1 MYRTLSAPLVAQV
14 EITESCPNRC
24 LHCYNY
30 WRHEEVSKV
39 GVSSLG
45 PDQIDRIMDE
55 LEDAQ
60 VFNIVI
66 TGGEPLLNKSGL
78 FRILD
83 RVERKGFMS
92 AAINSS
98 LLGLTRFDA
107 ERLATYRCIDNVLT
121 SIMGPSSDVHD
132 CISGHSGS
140 FSKTLQG
147 VNLLRELNIR
157 VCANMVVSQVNKGY
171 IAETAALC
179 KLLGISVFNAT
190 RATAPLNCPDFQPYA
205 LNVDELRDC
214 LSTLMKAGCTEHI
227 STGTLTVY
235 PLCGVRD
242 IRKAPMTARK
252 RCSAGVT
259 VIGISANGDVHACTH
274 LQESSGNIF
283 NEPLASI
290 WGKMSPWRNGTYLPP
305 RCKTCEALALCGGG
319 CRADAQSTCGSLCA
333 EDPLMREEDVCTAI
347 HEHQLFTQE
356 TATEVEIPPLLV
368 MNPALKYRREPFGS
382 VCFLDGRCVGIF
394 NQETTDLLLSELT
407 GKTHRADALLSM
419 APSDFIEGLCEKK
432 ILVEAIS

>member
-30 WRHEEVSKV
+30 WRHEEAGKV
-39 GVSSLG
+39 NMSSLG

-55 LEDAQ
+55 LEASQ
-60 VFNIVI
+60 IFNIVI
-66 TGGEPLLNKSGL
+66 TGGEPLLNKNGL

-98 LLGLTRFDA
+98 LLGLTRSDA
-107 ERLATYRCIDNVLT
+107 ERLATYHCIDNVLT
-121 SIMGPSSDVHD
+121 SIMGPTSDVHD
-132 CISGHSGS
+132 RISGHPGS
-140 FSKTLQG
+140 LSKTLSG
-147 VNLLRELNIR
+147 VNLLREFNIH
-157 VCANMVVSQVNKGY
+157 VSANMVVSQVNKHC
-171 IAETAALC
+171 IPETAGLC

-205 LNVDELRDC
+205 LNVGELRDC
-214 LSTLMKAGCTEHI
+214 LSTLTEAGRNERI

-242 IRKAPMTARK
+242 IRKAPMTAKK

-283 NEPLASI
+283 AESLVSI
-290 WGKMSPWRNGTYLPP
+290 WKKMSPWRDGSYLPP

-333 EDPLMREEDVCTAI
+333 EDPLMKEEDVEAAI
-347 HEHQLFTQE
+347 CEHQLFMQE
-356 TATEVEIPPLLV
+356 TAMKVEIPALLV
-368 MNPALKYRREPFGS
+368 INPALKYRKEPFGS
-382 VCFLDGRCVGIF
+382 VYFLDGRCAGIF
-394 NQETTDLLLSELT
+394 NQETTDLLLSELA
-407 GKTHRADALLSM
+407 GKIHQADSLLSV
-419 APSDFIEGLCEKK
+419 APPYFIEGLCEKK